1 MKQNL
6 RLISLVLVL
15 CLALSLTLSSCS
27 LVEKFFPS
35 EEPETPDTPPDNP
48 EHVDYVAQTK
58 IDMTS
63 ATLKQEV
70 TVKMFIDG
78 DTTHF
83 NNPERN
89 ISSNGV
95 VKARYL
101 AVNTPESTGA
111 VEEYGKAASNF
122 TRDTLSNAVSILL
135 ESSEAGKW
143 GTDSNGRQLVWVWY
157 KTSADADYRC
167 LNIELL
173 QNGLAA
179 GSSASESSYG
189 KAAVAAIAQATR
201 EKLNMFSGEKDPLFY
216 YGDVIPVDVKELRLN
231 PTKYEGKKV
240 AVTGLI
246 TKSLSETAFME
257 QYDEETDTFYG
268 LQVYFSFNAS
278 YDALFKAGNIT
289 RAVGTFS
296 NFNGTW
302 QLSGIIY
309 DPYMRNDPNYTAVES
324 KNNELYYNEI
334 TAEQFNSVVT
344 LEVNGQQKQFWY
356 YDLALST
363 SVSMKNLEVVD
374 TYTTNNGGDNDGA
387 ITLTCR
393 VGSHYVD
400 VRTDVLKDF
409 DGHLVTEDYFIGKT
423 IDVKGI
429 IEFFSY
435 NGNESYQIKVSAF
448 KDITIH

>member
-1 MKQNL
+1 MKLSL
-6 RLISLVLVL
+6 RLISLLLLL
-15 CLALSLTLSSCS
+15 CLTFSL
-27 LVEKFFPS
+27 LVACKEP
-35 EEPETPDTPPDNP
+35 EEPAKQDP
-48 EHVDYVAQTK
+48 EHIDYVAQTK

-83 NNPERN
+83 NDPQHK
-89 ISSNGV
+89 ISANGV
-95 VKARYL
+95 IKARYL

-122 TRDTLSNAVSILL
+122 TRDTLSKAVSIML
-135 ESSEAGKW
+135 ESNEAGKW

-179 GSSASESSYG
+179 GSSASDSSYG

-246 TKSLSETAFME
+246 TKGADETAFME
-257 QYDEETDTFYG
+257 QYDEETDIFYG
-268 LQVYFSFNAS
+268 LQVYYGFNS
-278 YDALFKAGNIT
+278 TYDALFRAGNIT

-309 DPYMRNDPNYTAVES
+309 DPYEEAKGNPEYTAVES
-324 KNNELYYNEI
+324 RNNELYYKEI
-334 TAEQFNSVVT
+334 TAAQFNSVVKLDVDGT
-344 LEVNGQQKQFWY
+344 EKSFWF

-363 SVSMKNLEVVD
+363 SVSMFGLEVVD
-374 TYTTNNGGDNDGA
+374 TYTTNNGGDSDGA

-393 VGSHYVD
+393 VGDDYVD

-409 DGHLVTEDYFIGKT
+409 EGHLVTEDYFIGKT
-423 IDVKGI
+423 IDVKGV
-429 IEFFSY
+429 IEYFSY
-435 NGNESYQIKVSAF
+435 NGHESYQIKVSAF
-448 KDITIH
+448 KDITIHAED

>member
-1 MKQNL
+1 MKQNF

-15 CLALSLTLSSCS
+15 CLALSCLASCG
-27 LVEKFFPS
+27 LFEKDPEGPS
-35 EEPETPDTPPDNP
+35 TP
-48 EHVDYVAQTK
+48 EHIDYVAETK

-83 NNPERN
+83 NDPQRK

-101 AVNTPESTGA
+101 AVNTPESTGM

-122 TRDTLSNAVSILL
+122 TRDKLTSAVSIML
-135 ESSEAGKW
+135 ESNEAGKW

-179 GSSASESSYG
+179 GSSASESAYG

-201 EKLNMFSGEKDPLFY
+201 EKLNKFSGEPDPLFY
-216 YGDVIPVDVKELRLN
+216 YGDVIPIDVKELRLN

-246 TKSLSETAFME
+246 TKKVKNTAYME

-268 LQVYFSFNAS
+268 LQIYLAFN
-278 YDALFKAGNIT
+278 DNINALFDVGRVV

-302 QLSGIIY
+302 QVSGIKY
-309 DPYMRNDPNYTAVES
+309 DPYEEGKMDNTGIES
-324 KNNELYYNEI
+324 ENNELYYKEI
-334 TAEQFNSVVT
+334 TAEQFNSTVT
-344 LEVNGQQKQFWY
+344 IKVDGVDKQFKF

-363 SVSMKNLEVVD
+363 SVSMFGLEVVD
-374 TYTTNNGGDNDGA
+374 TYTTNNGGDSDGA

-393 VGSHYVD
+393 VGNHYVD

-409 DGHLVTEDYFIGKT
+409 EGHLVTADYFIGKT
-423 IDVKGI
+423 IDVKGV
-429 IEFFSY
+429 IEYFSY

>member
-1 MKQNL
+1 MKQI
-6 RLISLVLVL
+6 RLISLLLVL
-15 CLALSLTLSSCS
+15 CLAISCFAACNKDKGNTNTGNG
-27 LVEKFFPS
+27 EQKF
-35 EEPETPDTPPDNP
+35 
-48 EHVDYVAQTK
+48 EHVDYVEQLK
-58 IDMTS
+58 LDWES
-63 ATLKQEV
+63 DTLKQEV
-70 TVKMFIDG
+70 TVKMFVDG

-83 NNPERN
+83 NDPKHQ

-122 TRDTLSNAVSILL
+122 TKETLSKAVSIVL

-157 KTSADADYRC
+157 KTSENADYRC

-173 QNGLAA
+173 QNGYAV
-179 GSSASESSYG
+179 GSSAAEGAYG
-189 KAAVAAIAQATR
+189 KAAVAAIAQATK
-201 EKLNMFSGEKDPLFY
+201 EKLNMHSGEKDPLFY

-231 PTKYEGKKV
+231 PTAYEGKKV

-246 TKSLSETAFME
+246 TKTLSETAFME

-268 LQVYFSFNAS
+268 LQVYFGFNAT

-289 RAVGTFS
+289 RAVGTFG

-309 DPYMRNDPNYTAVES
+309 DPYMKNDPNYTAVES

-334 TAEQFNSVVT
+334 TAEQFNSTVT
-344 LEVNGQQKQFWY
+344 FEVNGENKQFKF

-363 SVSMKNLEVVD
+363 SVTMKDLVVVK
-374 TYTTNNGGDNDGA
+374 TYTTHNGGDSDGA

-393 VGSHYVD
+393 VGNQYVD
-400 VRTDVLKDF
+400 VRTEVLKDF
-409 DGHLVTEDYFIGKT
+409 DGHLVTEDYFAGKT

-429 IEFFSY
+429 VEFFSY
-435 NGNESYQIKVSAF
+435 NNQESYQIKVSAF

>member
-6 RLISLVLVL
+6 RLISLLLVL
-15 CLALSLTLSSCS
+15 CLVFSC
-27 LVEKFFPS
+27 LVACGDKN
-35 EEPETPDTPPDNP
+35 TNADNGTNN
-48 EHVDYVAQTK
+48 EQNDSNKHIHVDYVEQTK

-70 TVKMFIDG
+70 TVKMFVDG

-83 NNPERN
+83 NDPTHK

-95 VKARYL
+95 IKARYL

-122 TRDTLSNAVSILL
+122 TKETLSKAVSIIL

-157 KTSADADYRC
+157 KTSEDADYRC

-173 QNGLAA
+173 QNGLAV
-179 GSSASESSYG
+179 GSSASDSSYG

-201 EKLNMFSGEKDPLFY
+201 EKLNMHSGEKDPLFY

-231 PTKYEGKKV
+231 PTKYDGKKV

-246 TKSLSETAFME
+246 TKTLSETAFME
-257 QYDEETDTFYG
+257 QYDEETDNFYG
-268 LQVYFSFNAS
+268 LQVYFGFNAT
-278 YDALFKAGNIT
+278 YDSLFKAGYIT
-289 RAVGTFS
+289 RAVGTFG

-309 DPYMRNDPNYTAVES
+309 DPYMKNDPNYTAVES
-324 KNNELYYNEI
+324 KNNEFYYNEI
-334 TAEQFNSVVT
+334 TAEQFNST
-344 LEVNGQQKQFWY
+344 LTFEVDGAEKQFKF
-356 YDLALST
+356 YDLAVST
-363 SVSMKNLEVVD
+363 TVSMKDLEVVD
-374 TYTTNNGGDNDGA
+374 MYTTNNGGDSDGA

-393 VGSHYVD
+393 VGNQYVD
-400 VRTDVLKDF
+400 VRTEVLKDF
-409 DGHLVTEDYFIGKT
+409 EGHLVTESYFAGKT

-429 IEFFSY
+429 VEYFYY
-435 NGNESYQIKVSAF
+435 NGRGSYQIKVSAF
-448 KDITIH
+448 KDINIH

>member
-15 CLALSLTLSSCS
+15 CLIFSC
-27 LVEKFFPS
+27 LVACKK
-35 EEPETPDTPPDNP
+35 EEPTKQEP
-48 EHVDYVAQTK
+48 EHIDYVEQLK
-58 IDMTS
+58 LDMNS
-63 ATLKQEV
+63 ATLKMEV
-70 TVKMFIDG
+70 TVKMYIDG

-83 NNPERN
+83 NDPQHKVTT
-89 ISSNGV
+89 NGII
-95 VKARYL
+95 KARYL

-122 TRDTLSNAVSILL
+122 TKETLSKAQSIVL

-157 KTSADADYRC
+157 RTSADAEYRC

-173 QNGLAA
+173 QNGLAV
-179 GSSASESSYG
+179 GSSAAEGAYG
-189 KAAVAAIAQATR
+189 EAAVSAIAQATR
-201 EKLNMFSGEKDPLFY
+201 EKLNMHSGEKDPLFY
-216 YGDVIPVDVKELRLN
+216 YGEVIPVDVKELRLN

-246 TKSLSETAFME
+246 TKNESETAFME

-268 LQVYFSFNAS
+268 LQVYFGFNAS

-289 RAVGTFS
+289 RAVGTFG

-309 DPYMRNDPNYTAVES
+309 DPYMKNDPNYTAIES
-324 KNNELYYNEI
+324 KNNEFYYKEI
-334 TAEQFNSVVT
+334 TAAQFNSTVT
-344 LEVNGQQKQFWY
+344 LEVNGENKQFKF

-363 SVSMKNLEVVD
+363 SASMFGLEVVK
-374 TYTTNNGGDNDGA
+374 TYTTNNGGDSDGA
-387 ITLTCR
+387 ITITCR
-393 VGSHYVD
+393 VGNDYVD

-409 DGHLVTEDYFIGKT
+409 EGHLVTADYFTGKT

-429 IEFFSY
+429 IEYFSY

>member
-15 CLALSLTLSSCS
+15 CLIFSC
-27 LVEKFFPS
+27 LVACKKD
-35 EEPETPDTPPDNP
+35 EEPSKKNPP
-48 EHVDYVAQTK
+48 EHVDYVEQTK
-58 IDMTS
+58 IDMNS
-63 ATLKQEV
+63 DTLKLEV
-70 TVKMFIDG
+70 TVKMFVDG

-83 NNPERN
+83 NDPTRQVAT
-89 ISSNGV
+89 NGV
-95 VKARYL
+95 IKARYL

-122 TRDTLSNAVSILL
+122 TRDTLSKAVSIML

-173 QNGLAA
+173 QNGLAV
-179 GSSASESSYG
+179 GSSASDSYYG
-189 KAAVAAIAQATR
+189 KAATAAIAQATR
-201 EKLNMFSGEKDPLFY
+201 EKLNMHSGEQDPLFY

-246 TKSLSETAFME
+246 TKCESETAFME
-257 QYDEETDTFYG
+257 QYDEETDTFFG
-268 LQVYFSFNAS
+268 LQVYFGFNAT
-278 YDALFKAGNIT
+278 YDALFKAGNVT
-289 RAVGTFS
+289 RAVGTFG

-309 DPYMRNDPNYTAVES
+309 DPYMKNDPNYTAVES
-324 KNNELYYNEI
+324 KNNEFYYQEI
-334 TAEQFNSVVT
+334 TAAQFNSTVT
-344 LEVNGQQKQFWY
+344 LEVNGEQKSFKF

-363 SVSMKNLEVVD
+363 SVSMVNLEVVD
-374 TYTTNNGGDNDGA
+374 TYTTHNGGDSDGA

-393 VGSHYVD
+393 VGNNYVD

-409 DGHLVTEDYFIGKT
+409 EGHLVTADYFIGKT

-429 IEFFSY
+429 IEYFSY
-435 NGNESYQIKVSAF
+435 NGNESYQVKVSAF